1 MVVELDIKGKLV
13 LSDHF
18 HIYAEEEKQPEVVGP
33 VKYFEVNH
41 AANQHLDQ
49 NSVNDDLLTKAIQM
63 EDSNLGTFEECLQ
76 ILKSVNG
83 DKEKATRIIC
93 ERASR

>member
-18 HIYAEEEKQPEVVGP
+18 HIYPEEEKQHEVVGP

-41 AANQHLDQ
+41 AANQHFDQ
-49 NSVNDDLLTKAIQM
+49 KSVNDDLIMKASQM
-63 EDSNLGTFEECLQ
+63 ENSNLGTFEECYQ
-76 ILKSVNG
+76 ILTSVNG